1 MSRGTLI
8 KGAATLGAAG
18 LVVKVLGAVFRI
30 PLVNWIGDIGM
41 ANYNPAYYIYNFFL
55 VLATAGIPIAISKM
69 VSERIA
75 VGHYGE
81 AHKVYRISF
90 GLMGVI
96 GFLSFV
102 ILFVFAPQIA
112 ELVNNPQAE
121 LAMRAI
127 APCLIFVPT
136 MAALRGY
143 FQGMQ
148 NMRPTA
154 VSQIVEQFFRV
165 VVGLSL
171 AYVLFNLAG
180 GSAFAAKYDAF
191 ERGAAGAAFGATA
204 GSIGGLLTIILV
216 YVLSK
221 KSIHF
226 KIRHSHNE
234 AFESTGLIL
243 KRIMIIAVPIT
254 IGAAIMP
261 ITNLVDVTIV
271 IGRLQ
276 DAGIGYEA
284 AKGLY
289 GQLGGFVGS
298 LVYLPQ
304 VLIYAVAISLVPLI
318 SAAHRLGDN
327 IALKDNISLGIRLSC
342 IIGFPCAAGL
352 MALSEPI
359 MLLIYPAQAQ
369 SAISA
374 AHILFTMSAGI
385 FFLSASQTL
394 TGILQGIG
402 KQAIPV
408 RNLMI
413 GIALKILITWFLTA
427 IPSINIQGAAIGTVV
442 AFAVAAVLNLFAT
455 RKYTGAE
462 ILIGKTFGRP
472 FIAAAFMGLTC
483 KGVYELLRLWIDSNT
498 IPTLIAVLTGVILYG
513 VMILVTKTVS
523 REELLKLPKGDK
535 LHKVFGRFIR

>member
-1 MSRGTLI
+1 MSKGTLI

-18 LVVKVLGAVFRI
+18 LVVKILGAVFRI

-75 VGHYGE
+75 VGDYGE

-90 GLMGVI
+90 GLMGAI
-96 GFLSFV
+96 GVMSFLV
-102 ILFVFAPQIA
+102 LFFFAPEISN
-112 ELVNNPQAE
+112 LVNNPQAA

-165 VVGLSL
+165 LVGLSL
-171 AYVLFNLAG
+171 AFFLFHMAG
-180 GSAFAAKYDAF
+180 STGFAAKYDAF

-204 GSIGGLLTIILV
+204 GSIGGLIIILLV
-216 YVLSK
+216 YALSK
-221 KSIHF
+221 KSIHNR
-226 KIRHSHNE
+226 IRHSHHE
-234 AFESTGLIL
+234 TVEPGSRIL
-243 KRIMIIAVPIT
+243 KQILIIAIPIT

-271 IGRLQ
+271 LGRLQ
-276 DAGIGYEA
+276 DAGLPYET

-318 SAAHRLGDN
+318 SAAHRIGDTRAVKEN
-327 IALKDNISLGIRLSC
+327 VALGIRMAC
-342 IIGFPCAAGL
+342 IIGFPCAAGM
-352 MALSEPI
+352 MALSQPI
-359 MLLIYPAQAQ
+359 MLLIYPAQAE

-374 AHILFTMSAGI
+374 AHILFTMSIGI

-394 TGILQGIG
+394 TGVLQGVG

-408 RNLMI
+408 RNLML
-413 GIALKILITWFLTA
+413 GIALKIIITWTLTGM
-427 IPSINIQGAAIGTVV
+427 PSVNIQGAAIGTVV
-442 AFAVAAVLNLFAT
+442 AFAVAAVLNLFAV

-462 ILIGKTFGRP
+462 IRIKNTFGRP
-472 FIAAAFMGLTC
+472 FVAAAIMGLTC
-483 KGVYELLRLWIDSNT
+483 KGVYSLLRLGIHSNA
-498 IPTLIAVLTGVILYG
+498 IPALIAILTGVILYG
-513 VMILVTKTVS
+513 VMILVTKTIS
-523 REELLKLPKGDK
+523 KEEVGKLPKGDK
-535 LHKVFGRFIR
+535 LVKVLGRFMR

>member
-1 MSRGTLI
+1 MSKKTLI

-18 LVVKVLGAVFRI
+18 IVVKILGAIFRI

-90 GLMGVI
+90 ALMGCI
-96 GFLSFV
+96 GVLSFFV
-102 ILFVFAPQIA
+102 LFVFAPQIS
-112 ELVNNPQAE
+112 ELVNNPQAA

-180 GSAFAAKYDAF
+180 GSSFAAKYDAF

-204 GSIGGLLTIILV
+204 GSIGGLVMIVLV

-221 KSIHF
+221 KSIHRR
-226 KIRHSHNE
+226 ISHSHNE

-243 KRIMIIAVPIT
+243 KRIMIIAIPIT

-276 DAGIGYEA
+276 DAGLGYEA

-318 SAAHRLGDN
+318 SAAHRIGDTV
-327 IALKDNISLGIRLSC
+327 ALRENVSLGIRLAC
-342 IIGFPCAAGL
+342 IIGFPCAAGM
-352 MALSEPI
+352 MALSQPI
-359 MLLIYPAQAQ
+359 MLLIYPAQTE

-374 AHILFTMSAGI
+374 SHILFTMSAGI

-394 TGILQGIG
+394 TGALQGVG

-408 RNLMI
+408 RNLML
-413 GIALKILITWFLTA
+413 GIILKIMITWVLTG
-427 IPSINIQGAAIGTVV
+427 IPSVNIQGAAIGTVA
-442 AFAVAAVLNLFAT
+442 AFAVAAVLNLLAV
-455 RKYTGAE
+455 RKYIGTE
-462 ILIGKTFGRP
+462 IGIIKTFGRP
-472 FIAAAFMGLTC
+472 FVAAAIMGLTS
-483 KGVYELLRLWIDSNT
+483 KGIYELLRLWVDGNT
-498 IPTLIAVLTGVILYG
+498 IPTLVAIFVGVLLYG
-513 VMILVTKTVS
+513 VMIIVTKTIS
-523 REELLKLPKGDK
+523 RDELGKLPKGDK
-535 LHKVFGRFIR
+535 LLKILGPFIR

>member
-1 MSRGTLI
+1 MSKGTLL

-18 LVVKVLGAVFRI
+18 IVVKVLGAVFRI

-69 VSERIA
+69 VSERVA

-90 GLMGVI
+90 GLMGAI
-96 GFLSFV
+96 GMLSFIV
-102 ILFVFAPQIA
+102 LFIFAPQIA
-112 ELVNNPQAE
+112 NLVNNPQAA

-127 APCLIFVPT
+127 APSLIFVPA

-154 VSQIVEQFFRV
+154 VSQIVEQLFRV
-165 VVGLSL
+165 IVGLSL
-171 AYVLFNLAG
+171 AYVLFNMTG
-180 GSAFAAKYDAF
+180 ESGFAVKFDAY
-191 ERGAAGAAFGATA
+191 ERGAAGASFGATA
-204 GSIGGLLTIILV
+204 GAIAGLLTILLV
-216 YVLSK
+216 YALSK
-221 KSIHF
+221 KSIEYR
-226 KIRHSHNE
+226 ISHSHNE
-234 AFESTGLIL
+234 AYEPTGLIL

-276 DAGIGYEA
+276 DAGIGYEE

-318 SAAHRLGDN
+318 SAAHRIGDTVS
-327 IALKDNISLGIRLSC
+327 LKENISLGIRLSC

-359 MLLIYPAQAQ
+359 MLLIYPAQAE

-374 AHILFTMSAGI
+374 AHILFTMSIGI
-385 FFLSASQTL
+385 YFLSVSQTL
-394 TGILQGIG
+394 TGVLQGVG

-413 GIALKILITWFLTA
+413 GIALKIVITWTLTG

-442 AFAVAAVLNLFAT
+442 AFAVAAVLNYFAVK
-455 RKYTGAE
+455 KYTGAE
-462 ILIGKTFGRP
+462 IRIGKTFGRP
-472 FIAAAFMGLTC
+472 FLAAAIMGLTC

-498 IPTLIAVLTGVILYG
+498 IPTLIAILSGVLLYG
-513 VMILVTKTVS
+513 VMILVTKTIS
-523 REELLKLPKGDK
+523 RDEVGKLPKGDK
-535 LHKVFGRFIR
+535 LLKVFGRFIR

>member
-1 MSRGTLI
+1 MSKRTLI

-18 LVVKVLGAVFRI
+18 LVVKILGAVFRI

-81 AHKVYRISF
+81 AHRIYKISF
-90 GLMGVI
+90 GLMASI
-96 GFLSFV
+96 GIASFV
-102 ILFVFAPQIA
+102 ILFVFAPELS
-112 ELVNNPQAE
+112 ELVNNPQAA

-136 MAALRGY
+136 MAAMRGY

-154 VSQIVEQFFRV
+154 VSQVFEQLFRV
-165 VVGLSL
+165 IVGLTL
-171 AYVLFNLAG
+171 AYVLFHMTGN
-180 GSAFAAKYDAF
+180 SDFVTNFDAY

-204 GSIGGLLTIILV
+204 GSIGGLIVILLV
-216 YVLSK
+216 YAAAK
-221 KSIHF
+221 KTIHY
-226 KIRHSHNE
+226 KIRRSADKPTE
-234 AFESTGLIL
+234 PTGKIL
-243 KRIMIIAVPIT
+243 KRILIIAIPVT
-254 IGAAIMP
+254 VGAAIMP

-271 IGRLQ
+271 LGRLQ
-276 DAGIGYEA
+276 DAGLDYQT

-304 VLIYAVAISLVPLI
+304 VLVYSVAISLVPLI
-318 SAAHRLGDN
+318 SAAHRIGDTEAVKQNAALGV
-327 IALKDNISLGIRLSC
+327 RLAC
-342 IIGFPCAAGL
+342 IIGFPCAMGL
-352 MALSEPI
+352 MALSKPI
-359 MLLIYPAQAQ
+359 MLLIYPAQAE
-369 SAISA
+369 SA
-374 AHILFTMSAGI
+374 ASAANILFTMSAGI

-394 TGILQGIG
+394 TGVLQGVG

-408 RNLMI
+408 RNLFLGVM
-413 GIALKILITWFLTA
+413 LKIMITWILTG
-427 IPSINIQGAAIGTVV
+427 IPSVNIQGAAIGTVV
-442 AFAVAAVLNLFAT
+442 AFAVASTLNLYAV

-462 ILIGKTFGRP
+462 IKFFKTFGRP
-472 FIAAAFMGLTC
+472 FLSAAVMGLAC
-483 KGVYELLRLWIDSNT
+483 RGVYELLRIWISGNS
-498 IPTLIAVLTGVILYG
+498 IPALIAVLFGVIVYG
-513 VMILVTKTVS
+513 IMTLITKTIS
-523 REELLKLPKGDK
+523 REEVAKLPKGDK
-535 LHKVFGRFIR
+535 LLKVLGRFMR

>member
-1 MSRGTLI
+1 
-8 KGAATLGAAG
+8 
-18 LVVKVLGAVFRI
+18 
-30 PLVNWIGDIGM
+30 VNWIGDIGM

-90 GLMGVI
+90 GLMGAI
-96 GFLSFV
+96 GVLSFV
-102 ILFVFAPQIA
+102 ILFVFAPQISN
-112 ELVNNPQAE
+112 LVNNPQAE

-148 NMRPTA
+148 NMKPTA

-180 GSAFAAKYDAF
+180 GSSFAAKYDAF

-204 GSIGGLLTIILV
+204 GSIGGLLIILLV
-216 YVLSK
+216 YGLSK

-226 KIRHSHNE
+226 RIRHSHNE
-234 AFESTGLIL
+234 AYEPTGLIL

-276 DAGIGYEA
+276 DAGIGYEE

-318 SAAHRLGDN
+318 SAAHRIGDTV
-327 IALKDNISLGIRLSC
+327 ALKENVSLGVRLAC

-352 MALSEPI
+352 MALSEPV
-359 MLLIYPAQAQ
+359 MLLIYPAQVE

-374 AHILFTMSAGI
+374 AQILFTMSAGI

-394 TGILQGIG
+394 TGVLQGVG

-408 RNLMI
+408 RNLML
-413 GIALKILITWFLTA
+413 GIALKIVITWVLTG

-442 AFAVAAVLNLFAT
+442 AFAVASVLNLFAA

-462 ILIGKTFGRP
+462 IQIGKTFGRP
-472 FIAAAFMGLTC
+472 FVAAAIMGLAC
-483 KGVYELLRLWIDSNT
+483 KGIYELLRLWIDSNT
-498 IPTLIAVLTGVILYG
+498 IPALVAVLTGVLLYG
-513 VMILVTKTVS
+513 VMILVTKTIS
-523 REELLKLPKGDK
+523 RDEVGKLPKGDK
-535 LHKVFGRFIR
+535 LLKVLGRFIR

>member
-1 MSRGTLI
+1 MSKGALI

-18 LVVKVLGAVFRI
+18 LLVKFLGAIFRI
-30 PLVNWIGDIGM
+30 PLVNWIGEIGM

-90 GLMGVI
+90 GLMSTI
-96 GFLSFV
+96 GIFSFV
-102 ILFVFAPQIA
+102 VLFVFAPQIA
-112 ELVNNPQAE
+112 SLVNNPQAA

-165 VVGLSL
+165 VVGLTL
-171 AYVLFNLAG
+171 AYTLFNLTG
-180 GSAFAAKYDAF
+180 GSGFLAKYDAF

-204 GSIGGLLTIILV
+204 GSIGGLFIILLV
-216 YVLSK
+216 YGLSK
-221 KSIHF
+221 KSIHHRIG
-226 KIRHSHNE
+226 KSHDE
-234 AFESTGLIL
+234 SFESTGLIL

-276 DAGIGYEA
+276 DAGISYEA

-304 VLIYAVAISLVPLI
+304 VLIYAVAISLVPLV
-318 SAAHRLGDN
+318 SASHRIGDTTSLTEN
-327 IALKDNISLGIRLSC
+327 VSLGIRLAC

-359 MLLIYPAQAQ
+359 MLLIYPAQAE
-369 SAISA
+369 SATSA
-374 AHILFTMSAGI
+374 AHILFTMAAGI

-394 TGILQGIG
+394 TGVLQGVG

-408 RNLMI
+408 RNLML
-413 GIALKILITWFLTA
+413 GIAVKIAITWVLTG
-427 IPSINIQGAAIGTVV
+427 IPAVNIQGAAIGTVV
-442 AFAVAAVLNLFAT
+442 AFAIAGILNLYAV

-462 ILIGKTFGRP
+462 IGAFKTFGRP
-472 FIAAAFMGLTC
+472 FISAAIMGLSC
-483 KGVYELLRLWIDSNT
+483 KGIYELLRLWIDSNT
-498 IPTLIAVLTGVILYG
+498 IPALVAVLAGVILYG
-513 VMILVTKTVS
+513 VMTLITKTIS
-523 REELLKLPKGDK
+523 KDELRKLPKGDK
-535 LHKVFGRFIR
+535 LLKLFGRFVR

>member
-1 MSRGTLI
+1 MSKRTLI

-18 LVVKVLGAVFRI
+18 LVVKILGAVFRI

-81 AHKVYRISF
+81 AHRIYKISF
-90 GLMGVI
+90 GLMASI
-96 GFLSFV
+96 GIASFV
-102 ILFVFAPQIA
+102 ILFVFAPELS
-112 ELVNNPQAE
+112 ELVNNPQAA

-136 MAALRGY
+136 MAAMRGY

-154 VSQIVEQFFRV
+154 VSQVFEQLFRV
-165 VVGLSL
+165 IVGLTL
-171 AYVLFNLAG
+171 AYVLFHMTGN
-180 GSAFAAKYDAF
+180 SAFATEFDAY

-204 GSIGGLLTIILV
+204 GSIGGLIVILLV
-216 YVLSK
+216 YAAAK
-221 KSIHF
+221 KTIHY
-226 KIRHSHNE
+226 KVRRS
-234 AFESTGLIL
+234 ADKPTESTGKIL
-243 KRIMIIAVPIT
+243 KRILIIAIPVT
-254 IGAAIMP
+254 VGAAIMP

-271 IGRLQ
+271 LGRLQ
-276 DAGIGYEA
+276 DAGLDYQT

-304 VLIYAVAISLVPLI
+304 VLVYSVAISLVPLI
-318 SAAHRLGDN
+318 SAAHRIGDTVAVKQNAALGV
-327 IALKDNISLGIRLSC
+327 RLAC
-342 IIGFPCAAGL
+342 IIGFPCAMGL
-352 MALSEPI
+352 MALSKPI
-359 MLLIYPAQAQ
+359 MLLIYPAQAE
-369 SAISA
+369 SA
-374 AHILFTMSAGI
+374 ASAANILFTMSAGI

-394 TGILQGIG
+394 TGVLQGVG

-408 RNLMI
+408 RNLFL
-413 GIALKILITWFLTA
+413 GVVLKIMITWILTG
-427 IPSINIQGAAIGTVV
+427 IPSVNIQGAAIGTVV
-442 AFAVAAVLNLFAT
+442 AFAVASTLNLYAV

-462 ILIGKTFGRP
+462 IKFFKTFGRP
-472 FIAAAFMGLTC
+472 FLSAAVMGLAC
-483 KGVYELLRLWIDSNT
+483 RGVYELLRIWISGNS
-498 IPTLIAVLTGVILYG
+498 IPALVAVLSGVIVYG
-513 VMILVTKTVS
+513 IMTLLTKTIS
-523 REELLKLPKGDK
+523 REEVAQLPKGDK
-535 LHKVFGRFIR
+535 LLKVLGRFMR

>member
-1 MSRGTLI
+1 MTRGTLI

-18 LVVKVLGAVFRI
+18 LLVKVLGAIFRI

-90 GLMGVI
+90 GLMGGI
-96 GFLSFV
+96 GVLSFV
-102 ILFVFAPQIA
+102 VLFVFAPQIS

-154 VSQIVEQFFRV
+154 ISQIVEQFFRV
-165 VVGLSL
+165 IVGLTL
-171 AYVLFNLAG
+171 AYMLFNLAG
-180 GSAFAAKYDAF
+180 GSSFTAKYDAF

-204 GSIGGLLTIILV
+204 GSIGGLVIILLV
-216 YVLSK
+216 YALSK
-221 KSIHF
+221 KTIHWR
-226 KIRHSHNE
+226 ISHSHDE

-276 DAGIGYEA
+276 DAGIGYEE

-304 VLIYAVAISLVPLI
+304 VLVYAVAISLVPLI
-318 SAAHRLGDN
+318 SAAHRLGDTF
-327 IALKDNISLGIRLSC
+327 ALKENISLGIRLSC

-352 MALSEPI
+352 MALSRPI
-359 MLLIYPAQAQ
+359 MLLIYPAQVE
-369 SAISA
+369 SAVSA
-374 AHILFTMSAGI
+374 SEILFTMSAGI

-394 TGILQGIG
+394 TSVLQGVG

-413 GIALKILITWFLTA
+413 GVSLKIVITWVLTA
-427 IPSINIQGAAIGTVV
+427 IPSINIQGAAVGTVV
-442 AFAVAAVLNLFAT
+442 AFAVAGVLNLFAV
-455 RKYTGAE
+455 RKYTGAT
-462 ILIGKTFGRP
+462 IRIGKTFGRT
-472 FIAAAFMGLTC
+472 FVAAAVMGLTC
-483 KGVYELLRLWIDSNT
+483 KGVYELIRLWIDSNT
-498 IPTLIAVLTGVILYG
+498 IPTLIAVLIGVLLYG
-513 VMILVTKTVS
+513 VMIVVTKTIS
-523 REELLKLPKGDK
+523 RDELVKLPKGNK
-535 LHKVFGRFIR
+535 LLKMFGRFIR

>member
-1 MSRGTLI
+1 MSKGTLI

-90 GLMGVI
+90 ALMGAI
-96 GFLSFV
+96 GVASFI
-102 ILFVFAPQIA
+102 ILFVFAPQISN
-112 ELVNNPQAE
+112 LVNNPQAA

-171 AYVLFNLAG
+171 AYVFFNLAG
-180 GSAFAAKYDAF
+180 GSGFAANYDAY

-204 GSIGGLLTIILV
+204 GSIGGLIIIILV
-216 YVLSK
+216 YGMSK

-226 KIRHSHNE
+226 RIRHSHDE
-234 AFESTGLIL
+234 AYEPSGQIL

-276 DAGIGYEA
+276 EAGFGYEA

-318 SAAHRLGDN
+318 SAAHRIGDTRAVREN
-327 IALKDNISLGIRLSC
+327 VSLGIRLAC

-359 MLLIYPAQAQ
+359 MLLIYPAQAE

-374 AHILFTMSAGI
+374 AHILFTMSIGI
-385 FFLSASQTL
+385 FFLSASQTS
-394 TGILQGIG
+394 TGVLQGVG

-413 GIALKILITWFLTA
+413 GIACKIVITWTLTG
-427 IPSINIQGAAIGTVV
+427 IPSVNIQGAAIGTVV
-442 AFAVAAVLNLFAT
+442 AFAVAAILNYFAV

-462 ILIGKTFGRP
+462 IGVIKTFGRP
-472 FIAAAFMGLTC
+472 FIAAAIMGLAS

-498 IPTLIAVLTGVILYG
+498 IPALIAVLVGVVLYG
-513 VMILVTKTVS
+513 VMILLTKTIS
-523 REELLKLPKGDK
+523 KEEVVKLPKGDK
-535 LHKVFGRFIR
+535 LLKVVGRFIR

>member
-1 MSRGTLI
+1 MSKGTLI

-18 LVVKVLGAVFRI
+18 LLVKVLGAVFRI
-30 PLVNWIGDIGM
+30 PLVNWIGEIGM

-90 GLMGVI
+90 GLMSAI
-96 GFLSFV
+96 GIFSFV
-102 ILFVFAPQIA
+102 VLFVFAPQISN
-112 ELVNNPQAE
+112 LVNNPQAA

-165 VVGLSL
+165 VVGLAL
-171 AYVLFNLAG
+171 AYTLFNLTG
-180 GSAFAAKYDAF
+180 GSGFLAKYDAF

-204 GSIGGLLTIILV
+204 GSIGGLIIILLV
-216 YVLSK
+216 YGLSK
-221 KSIHF
+221 KSIHHRIT
-226 KIRHSHNE
+226 KSHDE
-234 AFESTGLIL
+234 AFEPTGLIL

-276 DAGIGYEA
+276 DAGISYEA

-304 VLIYAVAISLVPLI
+304 VLIYAVAISLVPLV
-318 SAAHRLGDN
+318 SASHRIGDTT
-327 IALKDNISLGIRLSC
+327 ALKENVSLGIRLAC
-342 IIGFPCAAGL
+342 IIGFPCAAGM

-359 MLLIYPAQAQ
+359 MLLMYPAQVE
-369 SAISA
+369 SAVSA

-394 TGILQGIG
+394 TGVLQGVG

-408 RNLMI
+408 RNLML
-413 GIALKILITWFLTA
+413 GIAVKIAITWVLTG
-427 IPSINIQGAAIGTVV
+427 IPSVNIQGAAIGTVV
-442 AFAVAAVLNLFAT
+442 AFAIAGTLNLYAV

-462 ILIGKTFGRP
+462 IGAVKTFGRP
-472 FIAAAFMGLTC
+472 FVSAAVMGLSC
-483 KGVYELLRLWIDSNT
+483 KGIYELLRLWIDSNT
-498 IPTLIAVLTGVILYG
+498 IPTLVAVLAGVILYG
-513 VMILVTKTVS
+513 VMILVTKTIS
-523 REELLKLPKGDK
+523 KDELRKVPKGDK
-535 LHKVFGRFIR
+535 LLKVFGRFVR

>member
-1 MSRGTLI
+1 MSKGTLI

-90 GLMGVI
+90 GLMGAI
-96 GFLSFV
+96 GMLSFI
-102 ILFVFAPQIA
+102 ILFVFAPQIS
-112 ELVNNPQAE
+112 ELVNNPQAA

-154 VSQIVEQFFRV
+154 ISQIVEQFFRV

-171 AYVLFNLAG
+171 AYILFNLAG

-204 GSIGGLLTIILV
+204 GSIGGLVIILLV
-216 YVLSK
+216 YGMSK
-221 KSIHF
+221 KSIHYR
-226 KIRHSHNE
+226 IRRSHNE
-234 AFESTGLIL
+234 AFEPTGLIL

-276 DAGIGYEA
+276 EAGIGYEA

-304 VLIYAVAISLVPLI
+304 VLVYAVAISLVPLI
-318 SAAHRLGDN
+318 SAAHRIGDTVS
-327 IALKDNISLGIRLSC
+327 LKENISLGIRLSC

-359 MLLIYPAQAQ
+359 MLLIYPAQAE

-374 AHILFTMSAGI
+374 AHILFTMAAGI

-394 TGILQGIG
+394 TGVLQGVG

-408 RNLMI
+408 RNLML
-413 GIALKILITWFLTA
+413 GIAFKIVITWTLTG

-442 AFAVAAVLNLFAT
+442 AFATAAVLNLFAV

-462 ILIGKTFGRP
+462 IRIRKTFGRP
-472 FIAAAFMGLTC
+472 FVAAAIMGLAC
-483 KGVYELLRLWIDSNT
+483 KGIYELLRLWIDSNT
-498 IPTLIAVLTGVILYG
+498 VPALVAVLGGVLLYG
-513 VMILVTKTVS
+513 VMILVTRTISK
-523 REELLKLPKGDK
+523 EEVGKLPKGDK
-535 LHKVFGRFIR
+535 LLKVLGRFIK

>member
-1 MSRGTLI
+1 MSKRTLI

-18 LVVKVLGAVFRI
+18 LVVKILGAVFRI

-90 GLMGVI
+90 ALMASI
-96 GFLSFV
+96 GIGSFFV
-102 ILFVFAPQIA
+102 LFAFASQIA
-112 ELVNNPQAE
+112 NLVNNPEAA

-136 MAALRGY
+136 MAAMRGY

-165 VVGLSL
+165 VVGLTL
-171 AYVLFNLAG
+171 AYVLFHMAG
-180 GSAFAAKYDAF
+180 GSGFVAKYDAF

-204 GSIGGLLTIILV
+204 GSIGGLLIIVLV
-216 YVLSK
+216 YALSK
-221 KSIHF
+221 RSIHF

-234 AFESTGLIL
+234 AYEPAGLIL

-276 DAGIGYEA
+276 EAGFGYEA

-304 VLIYAVAISLVPLI
+304 VLIYAVAISLVPLV
-318 SAAHRLGDN
+318 SAAHRIGDHV
-327 IALKDNISLGIRLSC
+327 ALRDNVSLGIRLAS

-359 MLLIYPAQAQ
+359 MLLIYPAQAE

-374 AHILFTMSAGI
+374 SEILFTMSAGI

-394 TGILQGIG
+394 TGVLQGVG
-402 KQAIPV
+402 KQGIPV
-408 RNLMI
+408 RNLML
-413 GIALKILITWFLTA
+413 GILLKIAITWILTG

-442 AFAVAAVLNLFAT
+442 AFATAGILNLYAV
-455 RKYTGAE
+455 RKYTGTE
-462 ILIGKTFGRP
+462 INIWKTFGRP
-472 FIAAAFMGLTC
+472 FLAAGIMGLVS

-498 IPTLIAVLTGVILYG
+498 IPALVAVFIGVLLYG
-513 VMILVTKTVS
+513 VMILVTKTIS
-523 REELLKLPKGDK
+523 KDELARLPKGDK
-535 LHKVFGRFIR
+535 LLKIIGRFTR

>member
-8 KGAATLGAAG
+8 RGAAILGAAG
-18 LVVKVLGAVFRI
+18 LVVKILGAVFRI

-81 AHKVYRISF
+81 AHKVYKISF
-90 GLMGVI
+90 GLMGAIGVI
-96 GFLSFV
+96 SFV
-102 ILFVFAPQIA
+102 ILFVFAPQISN
-112 ELVNNPQAE
+112 LVNNPQAE

-154 VSQIVEQFFRV
+154 ISQIVEQFFRV

-180 GSAFAAKYDAF
+180 GSSFAAKYDAF

-204 GSIGGLLTIILV
+204 GSIGGLLIILLV
-216 YVLSK
+216 YGLSK

-234 AFESTGLIL
+234 EFEPTGLIL
-243 KRIMIIAVPIT
+243 KRIMIIAIPIT

-276 DAGIGYEA
+276 DASIGYEE

-318 SAAHRLGDN
+318 SAAHRVGDTV
-327 IALKDNISLGIRLSC
+327 ALKENVSLGVRLAC

-359 MLLIYPAQAQ
+359 MLLIYPAQAE

-374 AHILFTMSAGI
+374 AQILFTMSVGI

-394 TGILQGIG
+394 TGVLQGVG

-408 RNLMI
+408 RNLLL
-413 GIALKILITWFLTA
+413 GVGLKIIITWVLTA

-442 AFAVAAVLNLFAT
+442 AFAVASVLNLFAA

-462 ILIGKTFGRP
+462 IKIGKTFGRP
-472 FIAAAFMGLTC
+472 FAAAAIMGLAC
-483 KGVYELLRLWIDSNT
+483 KGIYELLRLWIDSNT
-498 IPTLIAVLTGVILYG
+498 IPALVAVCTGVVLYG
-513 VMILVTKTVS
+513 VMILVTKTIS
-523 REELLKLPKGDK
+523 KSELGKLPKGDK
-535 LHKVFGRFIR
+535 LLKVFGRFIR

>member
-81 AHKVYRISF
+81 AHKVYKISF
-90 GLMGVI
+90 GLMGAI
-96 GFLSFV
+96 GILSFV
-102 ILFVFAPQIA
+102 VLFIFAPQISN
-112 ELVNNPQAE
+112 LVNNPQAE

-148 NMRPTA
+148 NMKPTA

-165 VVGLSL
+165 AVGLSL
-171 AYVLFNLAG
+171 AYVLFNLSG
-180 GSAFAAKYDAF
+180 GTNFEATYDAF

-204 GSIGGLLTIILV
+204 GSIGGLAIILIV
-216 YVLSK
+216 YALSK
-221 KSIHF
+221 KTIHF
-226 KIRHSHNE
+226 KINHSHNE
-234 AFESTGLIL
+234 TYEPTGLIL

-276 DAGIGYEA
+276 DAGIGYEE
-284 AKGLY
+284 AKSLY

-318 SAAHRLGDN
+318 SAAHRIGDTV
-327 IALKDNISLGIRLSC
+327 ALKDNVSLGIRLSC

-352 MALSEPI
+352 MALSEPV
-359 MLLIYPAQAQ
+359 MLLIYPAQTE

-374 AHILFTMSAGI
+374 AEILFTMSAGI

-394 TGILQGIG
+394 TGVLQGIG

-408 RNLMI
+408 RNLML
-413 GIALKILITWFLTA
+413 GVAFKIIITWFLTA

-442 AFAVAAVLNLFAT
+442 AFAIAGVLNLFAV
-455 RKYTGAE
+455 RKYTGSE
-462 ILIGKTFGRP
+462 IRIGKTFGRP
-472 FIAAAFMGLTC
+472 FVAAGVMGLTC
-483 KGVYELLRLWIDSNT
+483 KAVYELLRLWIDSNT
-498 IPTLIAVLTGVILYG
+498 IPTLVAVLTGVLLYG
-513 VMILVTKTVS
+513 VMILLTKTIS
-523 REELLKLPKGDK
+523 KDELGKLPKGDK
-535 LHKVFGRFIR
+535 LLKVFGRFIR